1 MKSES
6 ICATYSNISFFT
18 DRDVSTSKD
27 CISTSLEEGTP
38 AAVDGVI
45 GVIMVGLGEL
55 GLHER
60 KIRMD
65 AQATLNL
72 TFVLIFFTINVEKH
86 MTSFAYLLR
95 L

>member
-6 ICATYSNISFFT
+6 TCATYSISSFFT
-18 DRDVSTSKD
+18 DSDVSRSRD
-27 CISTSLEEGTP
+27 CISTSSEEGTP
-38 AAVDGVI
+38 AGVDGVI
-45 GVIMVGLGEL
+45 KVGLGAL

-60 KIRMD
+60 KMRMD
-65 AQATLNL
+65 AQATLNF
-72 TFVLIFFTINVEKH
+72 TVVLIFFTINVEKH